1 MNRWIAFLLYVSGP
15 VITNWVYLNLA
26 EQVSETGERLFMV
39 TSTVGFDPSLPV
51 IGLIFCLRDWVQETL
66 GRRITWVAILMGTGV
81 SALVSPEVALASGL
95 AFLVSE
101 SVDFVCYTS
110 LMPRQ
115 ALEILASGI
124 LGSMVDSAVFL
135 TVAFGSI
142 ETWYEQTLG
151 KVAIVALVAL
161 AVRMRPTRTHAIANV
176 SG

>member
-115 ALEILASGI
+115 ALAILASGV

>member
-1 MNRWIAFLLYVSGP
+1 MNRWIAFLLYVTGP

-26 EQVSETGERLFMV
+26 IQVSETGERLFMV

-66 GRRITWVAILMGTGV
+66 GRRITWGAILVGTGV

-101 SVDFVCYTS
+101 SVDFVCYTL

-115 ALEILASGI
+115 ALAILASGI
-124 LGSMVDSAVFL
+124 LGSMVDSAIFL
-135 TVAFGSI
+135 MVAFGSI
-142 ETWYEQTLG
+142 DTWYEQTLG
-151 KVAIVALVAL
+151 KMVIVVLVAI
-161 AVRMRPTRTHAIANV
+161 AVRMRWTSNK
-176 SG
+176 